1 MTQRYKYA
9 SESYRSLAYAG
20 PGPPRRPDRATPG
33 PDRHASPTRA
43 TPGPDRHV
51 GPTDY
56 PSQTA
61 ASASVGARR
70 AARTAG

>member
-1 MTQRYKYA
+1 MPQSHTA
-9 SESYRSLAYAG
+9 LSHMPA
-20 PGPPRRPDRATPG
+20 
-33 PDRHASPTRA
+33 PDRHA
-43 TPGPDRHV
+43 